1 MGPARPIRETPKTI
15 QETSMRTGQRWMAG
29 GIRLAVAS
37 MALWLAACGG
47 SGGGGPE
54 LRETAYRPLRGGGDG
69 APTGTHYLKGGA
81 LSPAPPG
88 ALRLQAPAQP
98 QGRGSVRGAAPVR
111 QARPPIRPL

>member
-47 SGGGGPE
+47 SGGGGPR
-54 LRETAYRPLRGGGDG
+54 LRETAHRPLRGVDEG
-69 APTGTHYLKGGA
+69 
-81 LSPAPPG
+81 APPG
-88 ALRLQAPAQP
+88 TSFWKGVPLAQAPPCALRRHPPA
-98 QGRGSVRGAAPVR
+98 RAN
-111 QARPPIRPL
+111 ARA

>member
-47 SGGGGPE
+47 SGGGGPQ
-54 LRETAYRPLRGGGDG
+54 LRETAYGPLRGVDDG
-69 APTGTHYLKGGA
+69 APPGTHYWKGGPLA
-81 LSPAPPG
+81 
-88 ALRLQAPAQP
+88 QAP
-98 QGRGSVRGAAPVR
+98 RGAPR
-111 QARPPIRPL
+111 RPPPAAPHAW

>member
-54 LRETAYRPLRGGGDG
+54 MRETGYGPLRGGGEG
-69 APTGTHYLKGGA
+69 AATGTYYWEGGA
-81 LSPAPPG
+81 LAPAPLG
-88 ALRLQAPAQP
+88 ALRREPPGRPQA
-98 QGRGSVRGAAPVR
+98 RGSV
-111 QARPPIRPL
+111 